1 MTPRRLA
8 QTNGDRVQRVEDRL
22 VLRYGPLLTI
32 ADVTEVLRYP
42 SVQAVQKARL
52 RGSLP
57 IKMFRMPPR
66 RGWFVS
72 SHTLAVFLAAVEL
85 QSAGEGLFEQVRR
98 PRQELMLGGG

>member
-1 MTPRRLA
+1 MAKGRLA
-8 QTNGDRVQRVEDRL
+8 QTSGDRARRVEDSL

-32 ADVTEVLRYP
+32 ADVSEVLRYP

-57 IKMFRMPPR
+57 VKMFRMPPR

-72 SHTLAVFLAAVEL
+72 SHSLAEFLVAVDL
-85 QSAGEGLFEQVRR
+85 QSADEAT
-98 PRQELMLGGG
+98 

>member
-1 MTPRRLA
+1 MAPRRLA
-8 QTNGDRVQRVEDRL
+8 QTSGDRVRRVEDGL
-22 VLRYGPLLTI
+22 ALRYGPLLTM
-32 ADVTEVLRYP
+32 ADVSRVLRYP

-72 SHTLAVFLAAVEL
+72 SHSLAEFLVAVDL
-85 QSAGEGLFEQVRR
+85 QSAGDDCLNK
-98 PRQELMLGGG
+98 